1 MPVLSLPALTQY
13 SAVLPAML
21 DYADSRKWVLLHDQV
36 SGHAWCDW
44 PALCAGNP
52 QTALA
57 PAASDDKICCPPQEL
72 VELFFRSN
80 EAARFR
86 QSWHRL
92 TALPDA
98 YNYKVRAGR
107 GRAASFRHVCL
118 AAVDVACKHILDG
131 LHGSHAASSPQA
143 YWGEPDAGWQG
154 MFTHQVR
161 AWRSIACQWVLLGI
175 GIALGDTC
183 TALAADCTCAP
194 AWTRLARWPSCTPTA
209 PSPR

>member
-1 MPVLSLPALTQY
+1 MPALLLPALAQFGD
-13 SAVLPAML
+13 VLPAML

-36 SGHAWCDW
+36 SGCDW

-52 QTALA
+52 QMPLVPTV
-57 PAASDDKICCPPQEL
+57 SDDKTCCPQQEL

-107 GRAASFRHVCL
+107 GRAASFPHVCL
-118 AAVDVACKHILDG
+118 AALDVTCKHILDS
-131 LHGSHAASSPQA
+131 LHGSHAASCTT
-143 YWGEPDAGWQG
+143 GVLG
-154 MFTHQVR
+154 R
-161 AWRSIACQWVLLGI
+161 A
-175 GIALGDTC
+175 
-183 TALAADCTCAP
+183 
-194 AWTRLARWPSCTPTA
+194 
-209 PSPR
+209 